1 MSTANTVT
9 LTVDAGFDTL
19 LPMTFPVEDEAN
31 SERLARQGM
40 VLQSKISNPA
50 AFLGFMATVAA
61 HRAILRGHHKDLAPS
76 QTDHDD
82 LITDPDYKKVKHEAI
97 VAVRQSIQSRQKADQ
112 YLIDACFGL
121 VSTATVI
128 GNFDEARMHLNCIFQ
143 MISAVGASEE
153 SMSWLPVTLVKLST
167 AMLSQPSLTI
177 PWTREDIPNEILQ
190 RISPRRDTEQA
201 RLGTGFV
208 LIPELSDQI
217 KSLLSTHRDVC
228 NICEFSATH
237 PGGLSALENSILIR
251 KAIELEYDYV
261 AYPYQSTAFRHNSD
275 SEALLPAFEAVVR
288 LAGLGLLSTMP
299 HAILPSSG
307 PGRAITHHQKRAVER
322 WLHEKDDACGIPEL
336 RVITWALFIFIQR
349 SEFQV
354 EQVFFTQLLAH
365 TTRELWLL
373 NWGDVE
379 TTIYSFLYTA
389 RLQATIWQ
397 SIWYGTQA
405 TKTSRMSR
413 AELTDPVQTAHGATD
428 FDCS

>member
-9 LTVDAGFDTL
+9 LTVDAGFNTL
-19 LPMTFPVEDEAN
+19 LPMTFPFAYKSN
-31 SERLARQGM
+31 SERLARQGI

-50 AFLGFMATVAA
+50 AILGFIATVVA
-61 HRAILRGHHKDLAPS
+61 HRAILRGYHKDLAPS

-121 VSTATVI
+121 VSTATVV
-128 GNFDEARMHLNCIFQ
+128 GNFDEARVHLNCISQ
-143 MISAVGASEE
+143 IISAVGASEE
-153 SMSWLPVTLVKLST
+153 SMSWLPVTFVKLST
-167 AMLSQPSLTI
+167 AMLSQPSLSI
-177 PWTREDIPNEILQ
+177 PWTHEDIPNEILQ

-217 KSLLSTHRDVC
+217 KSLLSTHREVC

-275 SEALLPAFEAVVR
+275 SEPLLPAFEAVVR

-307 PGRAITHHQKRAVER
+307 SGRAILTTKNEP
-322 WLHEKDDACGIPEL
+322 WKDG
-336 RVITWALFIFIQR
+336 
-349 SEFQV
+349 S
-354 EQVFFTQLLAH
+354 
-365 TTRELWLL
+365 TRRTMPVLSL
-373 NWGDVE
+373 
-379 TTIYSFLYTA
+379 S
-389 RLQATIWQ
+389 
-397 SIWYGTQA
+397 
-405 TKTSRMSR
+405 SR
-413 AELTDPVQTAHGATD
+413 
-428 FDCS
+428 